1 MANNQTRSPT
11 ILSHVQSSPQPT
23 RPAADCLL
31 LHIHLSV
38 LLHLTDGVNPTAR
51 FAAYNVAYLTPSDLV
66 VRLGSLSSCSAAFF
80 ICVFLSVS
88 PCSADSHE
96 RGEKLGSSIGQICSA
111 SVASQPS
118 TRLTA
123 LQQFLRSILLHAAQV
138 ERGWAVC
145 CATNAT
151 NHTVGPMRQVA
162 SGWVFFVK
170 CEQRPQKMTFRR
182 RFLRNKIHSSLLMK
196 TRAFRRFS
204 GRGKQG
210 LDRIL

>member
-1 MANNQTRSPT
+1 MTPRE
-11 ILSHVQSSPQPT
+11 
-23 RPAADCLL
+23 RPRIDRGLKRCARQLYIADDSE
-31 LHIHLSV
+31 SV
-38 LLHLTDGVNPTAR
+38 VR
-51 FAAYNVAYLTPSDLV
+51 ES
-66 VRLGSLSSCSAAFF
+66 VRLGWSFLGNTFSSLQWRALDVERLCRDPRDFRGG
-80 ICVFLSVS
+80 
-88 PCSADSHE
+88 CSADSHE